1 MRSPRHVTVNNL
13 LGSRGSCRRSWQ
25 TAGEPEL
32 NRLLV
37 RSVLY
42 RSEKTQG
49 LGKISQVGRGDRGSH
64 GTSWKNKL
72 KWKSMR
78 KERKTCTD
86 PPNENIQEENIKLK
100 KIIEEKEQEISKLK
114 LLMSAQTKN
123 FKYPYSV
130 PARIQ
135 KEELQVV
142 AEALG
147 SLRRCFPANDPRQ
160 HTLDTVDQSL
170 AALLER
176 INALE
181 MTSAA
186 ALVSFIIIILLTCIT
201 LYSSSTVIR
210 RSPSDRDTPSHLLLK
225 SQGESSNGQQ
235 PNDSN
240 STKVVYYMD
249 KSLTPFRCTLQKR
262 IGEATL
268 RDFKLLFDR
277 PGQYRYHFKTLDP
290 EFGMVKEEVHQD
302 GDILPGWDSK
312 IVAWIE
318 EECN

>member
-1 MRSPRHVTVNNL
+1 MRGPRHVTV
-13 LGSRGSCRRSWQ
+13 
-25 TAGEPEL
+25 PY
-32 NRLLV
+32 RLEDT
-37 RSVLY
+37 RI
-42 RSEKTQG
+42 KK
-49 LGKISQVGRGDRGSH
+49 KISQVERGERGSH
-64 GTSWKNKL
+64 GTSWRI
-72 KWKSMR
+72 KWKRMR
-78 KERKTCTD
+78 KGRKNL
-86 PPNENIQEENIKLK
+86 PEPNNENLQEENVKLK
-100 KIIEEKEQEISKLK
+100 KILEDKEQEISKLK
-114 LLMSAQTKN
+114 LLISAQTKN
-123 FKYPYSV
+123 FKYPYSI
-130 PARIQ
+130 PPRIQ
-135 KEELQVV
+135 REELQVV

-181 MTSAA
+181 MTSPA
-186 ALVSFIIIILLTCIT
+186 SFVP
-201 LYSSSTVIR
+201 STVIR
-210 RSPSDRDTPSHLLLK
+210 RSPTDTDTSPHPIRNI
-225 SQGESSNGQQ
+225 QTENTNGLQL
-235 PNDSN
+235 SEGN

-302 GDILPGWDSK
+302 DDILPGWDSK

-318 EECN
+318 EDCT

>member
-1 MRSPRHVTVNNL
+1 MIYFPPEKFPLKNCRRVREETQPMRSPRHVTVNNL
-13 LGSRGSCRRSWQ
+13 LGSR
-25 TAGEPEL
+25 
-32 NRLLV
+32 V
-37 RSVLY
+37 RSVPY
-42 RSEKTQG
+42 RLEKTQG

-78 KERKTCTD
+78 KERKTGTD
-86 PPNENIQEENIKLK
+86 PPNENFQEENIKLK

-186 ALVSFIIIILLTCIT
+186 ALVP
-201 LYSSSTVIR
+201 STVIR